1 MMDNGLTEGNSRLER
16 KLATIL
22 SADVAEYSRLMAEDE
37 EQTLRTFQ
45 TCRKIFE
52 SIVAGIA
59 DEFLIPLAMPFLS
72 SFRVPLKLF
81 AARRK
86 FSLPCALVTT
96 NSRPIVEFDS
106 GSV

>member
-22 SADVAEYSRLMAEDE
+22 SADVAEYSRL
-37 EQTLRTFQ
+37 RTRNRLFGPFKPTVRSSNPLSQ
-45 TCRKIFE
+45 
-52 SIVAGIA
+52 GIA

-86 FSLPCALVTT
+86 FSLPCAFVTT